1 MWLIHQ
7 FGSLLN
13 LGICKEYPIMARVK
27 TPGNGSTRKKQVA
40 TMPAVNSPEPKN
52 TLPPTDLEVEI
63 RRRAYELYEQ
73 RGYTPGHEHEDWLV
87 AEQEVLSRH
96 DHQQQSA

>member
-1 MWLIHQ
+1 
-7 FGSLLN
+7 
-13 LGICKEYPIMARVK
+13 MARAK
-27 TPGNGSTRKKQVA
+27 TSGNGSTRRKQVA
-40 TMPAVNSPEPKN
+40 IMPAVNPSEPKN

-87 AEQEVLSRH
+87 AEQEILSRH
-96 DHQQQSA
+96 DNQQSA

>member
-13 LGICKEYPIMARVK
+13 LGICKEYPIMAKAKAPRNGNPRK
-27 TPGNGSTRKKQVA
+27 TLATATAGSTPEIKQ
-40 TMPAVNSPEPKN
+40 NSSSV
-52 TLPPTDLEVEI
+52 DLEAEI

-73 RGYTPGHEHEDWLV
+73 RGYTPGYENEDWLV
-87 AEQEVLSRH
+87 AEREILARSN
-96 DHQQQSA
+96 HQHSA

>member
-13 LGICKEYPIMARVK
+13 LGICKEYSFMARAK
-27 TPGNGSTRKKQVA
+27 APGNGNTRTKHVA
-40 TMPAVNSPEPKN
+40 TMPAVSPSEHKKAPS
-52 TLPPTDLEVEI
+52 TRDLEAEI

-73 RGYTPGHEHEDWLV
+73 RGFIEGHEHEDWEL
-87 AEQEVLSRH
+87 AEREVLARFN
-96 DHQQQSA
+96 QRQSA

>member
-13 LGICKEYPIMARVK
+13 LGMCKEYPIMARAK
-27 TPGNGSTRKKQVA
+27 TPGNGSTRRKKVA
-40 TMPAVNSPEPKN
+40 AMPTVNSPDLKN
-52 TLPPTDLEVEI
+52 TFPPTDLEVEI

-73 RGYTPGHEHEDWLV
+73 RGYTPGHENEDWLV

-96 DHQQQSA
+96 DQQQSA

>member
-13 LGICKEYPIMARVK
+13 LGMRKEYPIMARVK
-27 TPGNGSTRKKQVA
+27 TPGNGSTRRRQVA
-40 TMPAVNSPEPKN
+40 TMPAVNSPEPKK
-52 TLPPTDLEVEI
+52 TSPPTDLEVEI

-73 RGYTPGHEHEDWLV
+73 RGYTPGHENEDWLV

-96 DHQQQSA
+96 DQQQSA